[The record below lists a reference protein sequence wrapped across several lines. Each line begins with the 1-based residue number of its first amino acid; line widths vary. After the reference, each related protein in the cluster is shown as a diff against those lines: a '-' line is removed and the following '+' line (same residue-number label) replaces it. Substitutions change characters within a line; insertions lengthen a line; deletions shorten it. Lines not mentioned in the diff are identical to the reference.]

1 MIASR
6 VLAGGETL
14 ELLPL
19 VDVGVVGVSG
29 QLVVPSGSAQLSS
42 AMGRDIFLRF
52 ISKILNYMEIM
63 IFDSQRS
70 EISP

>member
-1 MIASR
+1 MTASR

-29 QLVVPSGSAQLSS
+29 QLVVPSGSAQLSLVIV
-42 AMGRDIFLRF
+42 RDIKN
-52 ISKILNYMEIM
+52 IELNENYDI
-63 IFDSQRS
+63 
-70 EISP
+70 